1 MTYAQKFGK
10 FGIYTDGTL
19 YRWFKDIDKALDL
32 WESNFAKE
40 GCAEEWLDEYDD
52 VELIDMKSGK
62 VICKL

>member
-32 WESNFAKE
+32 WENNFAKE
-40 GCAEEWLDEYDD
+40 GCAAEWLDEYDD